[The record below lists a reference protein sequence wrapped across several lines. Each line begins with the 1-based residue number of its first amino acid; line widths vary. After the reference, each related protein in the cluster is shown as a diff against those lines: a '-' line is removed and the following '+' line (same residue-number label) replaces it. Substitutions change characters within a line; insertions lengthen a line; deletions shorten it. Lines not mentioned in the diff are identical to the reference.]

1 MRADKANTKMLETLG
16 EVKGAAVRLL
26 ARREHS
32 RMELEQKIGARVAPE
47 LLAQALDALEAGGYL
62 SDARF
67 AAAYLRNKAAQGFGP
82 MRIRGDMGRKGIG
95 AELWQ
100 QSLEAEGID
109 WFEQARDLARRRFGA
124 VTQEDRK
131 HYAKCM
137 RYLLGRGY
145 NLDQARYALQQTD
158 DE

>member
-1 MRADKANTKMLETLG
+1 
-16 EVKGAAVRLL
+16 
-26 ARREHS
+26 
-32 RMELEQKIGARVAPE
+32 
-47 LLAQALDALEAGGYL
+47 
-62 SDARF
+62 
-67 AAAYLRNKAAQGFGP
+67 

-100 QSLEAEGID
+100 QSLEEEGID

-124 VTQEDRK
+124 VTQADRK

-145 NLDQARYALQQTD
+145 NLDQARHALQQAD

>member
-1 MRADKANTKMLETLG
+1 MLETLG

-32 RMELEQKIGARVAPE
+32 RMELEQKIGPRVEPE
-47 LLAQALDALEAGGYL
+47 LLAQALDALEADGYL

-67 AAAYLRNKAAQGFGP
+67 AAVYLRSKAALGFGP

-100 QSLEAEGID
+100 QSLEEQGID
-109 WFEQARDLARRRFGA
+109 WFEQARDLAQRRFGT

-145 NLDQARYALQQTD
+145 NLDQARYALQQAD